1 MPENSSSRKIDPSII
16 AALIGVIGTIIV
28 TLITLNANKQP
39 AIPTPVPT
47 PIIASTNTSIPS
59 PEPTDTVPA
68 GNPTSTPAPAT
79 DTPVPTFTTVPP
91 VAIGQ
96 DWGQDCISTLWKPY
110 PSTVPT
116 IDNGN
121 GCWKAPVYVFSA
133 SNGQLA
139 FLGSRLSTG
148 GEEVYGMFAPL
159 SENGSVTVTIRLKD
173 LSNVD
178 LWTGVFAEPDIASQ
192 GILMTIPAGN
202 VKNRLVVQKEVSSYD
217 NISKTQ
223 MINQGDGFIMTFEF
237 DPLSVRALVNR
248 NLFVT
253 NPASVPSAQK
263 WLFIGYKALSGA
275 YRIEGAFL
283 NFELK

>member
-1 MPENSSSRKIDPSII
+1 
-16 AALIGVIGTIIV
+16 V

-39 AIPTPVPT
+39 PVPTPVPT
-47 PIIASTNTSIPS
+47 PIIASTNTTIPS
-59 PEPTDTVPA
+59 PVPTDTVPA
-68 GNPTSTPAPAT
+68 GDPTSTPAPAT
-79 DTPVPTFTTVPP
+79 DTPVPTFTIVPP

-96 DWGQDCISTLWKPY
+96 DWSQSCISTFWKPY
-110 PSTVPT
+110 PSTIPT

-121 GCWKAPVYVFSA
+121 GCWKEPVYVFSA
-133 SNGQLA
+133 SNGQLS
-139 FLGSRLSTG
+139 FLGSRTNSG
-148 GEEVYGMFAPL
+148 GEEVYGLFAPL
-159 SENGSVTVTIRLKD
+159 PENGTVTVTIHLRD

-178 LWTGVFAEPDIASQ
+178 LWTGVFAEPDITSQ

-202 VKNRLVVQKEVSSYD
+202 VKNRLVVQKEIPSYD
-217 NISKTQ
+217 NMQKTQ

-237 DPLSVRALVNR
+237 GPLSVRALVNR

-253 NPASVPSAQK
+253 NPVSVPSAQK
-263 WLFIGYKALSGA
+263 WLFLGYKGLSGS

>member
-1 MPENSSSRKIDPSII
+1 MSENSSHRKIDPSIV
-16 AALIGVIGTIIV
+16 AALIGVIGTILV
-28 TLITLNANKQP
+28 TVISIKANKQP
-39 AIPTPVPT
+39 TPTPVPT
-47 PIIASTNTSIPS
+47 PNVASTNTTVPS
-59 PEPTDTVPA
+59 PQPTDTVPP
-68 GNPTSTPAPAT
+68 GDPTSTPEPPT

-96 DWGQDCISTLWKPY
+96 DWIQSCISTLWKPY
-110 PSTVPT
+110 PDTIPTV
-116 IDNGN
+116 DGGN

-133 SNGQLA
+133 TNGQLS
-139 FLGSRLSTG
+139 FLGSRLANG
-148 GEEVYGMFAPL
+148 GEEVFGMFAPL
-159 SENGSVTVTIRLKD
+159 PETGTVTVAIRLKD

-202 VKNRLVVQKEVSSYD
+202 VKNRLVVQKDVPNYKT
-217 NISKTQ
+217 IQTTQ
-223 MINQGDGFIMTFEF
+223 MINQSDGFIMTFEF
-237 DPLSVRALVNR
+237 SPLSARGLVNR

-253 NPASVPSAQK
+253 NPVSIPSAQK
-263 WLFIGYKALSGA
+263 WLFLGYKGLSGS